1 MSRHSHDGAAQAA
14 LVLFRPAR
22 ARPGRRVRTERTR
35 TVGEAMFRIAGFL
48 LVIALALAARPAE
61 CADLTTLDATAT
73 IQSVIFTQGDPRSP
87 GTTVYQAF
95 LRVQATGVEQGF
107 NTDFRP
113 LEPDAIGTL
122 ITRSLPLNSLQR
134 VLLTT
139 PQGSDYYFEFHLD
152 ANESTGGNSFLS
164 IDQIRFY
171 TAAEGNIATSSAL
184 NMTGVLRYDMD
195 QAGEQTLLLDTA
207 LEVGSG
213 NVDLTIHVPT
223 WYFSGSLDS
232 DYLYLY
238 FRAGDQGLVGVR
250 NYASSGGYEEVLA
263 LQGPASS
270 VGIPSAAAH
279 PWIRVLGGGEGARFR
294 CSVPGAGRVDIGL
307 YDVQGRQVSRYERET
322 VGASVF
328 ETSLYGGPRR
338 AASGIYF
345 YRFGWNGTT
354 RSTGKL
360 TLLR

>member
-1 MSRHSHDGAAQAA
+1 
-14 LVLFRPAR
+14 
-22 ARPGRRVRTERTR
+22 
-35 TVGEAMFRIAGFL
+35 MFRIAGFL
-48 LVIALALAARPAE
+48 LVLGLALAVPPAE

-73 IQSVIFTQGDPRSP
+73 IQSVIFTQGDPRS
-87 GTTVYQAF
+87 GTTVYQPF
-95 LRVQATGVEQGF
+95 LRVQAIGVEQGF

-113 LEPDAIGTL
+113 LEPDAVGTL
-122 ITRSLPLNSLQR
+122 VTRSLPLNSLQR

-152 ANESTGGNSFLS
+152 ANESTISGNSFLS
-164 IDQIRFY
+164 IDQLRFY
-171 TAAEGNIATSSAL
+171 TAAEGNIATSTAL

-207 LEVGSG
+207 LEVGTGS
-213 NVDLTIHVPT
+213 VDLTIHVPT
-223 WYFSGSLDS
+223 SYFSGSLDS
-232 DYLYLY
+232 DFLYLF
-238 FRAGDQGLVGVR
+238 FRAGDQGLVGAR
-250 NYASSGGYEEVLA
+250 NYASSGGFEEMLA

-270 VGIPSAAAH
+270 VGIPSASAH
-279 PWIRVLGGGEGARFR
+279 PWIRVLGGGERARFR

-322 VGASVF
+322 AGASVF
-328 ETSLYGGPRR
+328 EASLYGGPRR

-345 YRFGWNGTT
+345 YRFGWNGT